1 MPAPILTRMERTRNG
16 LIPFVVP
23 ALLVVSLAG
32 LAILF
37 FTVRWFNS
45 DAHSSLR
52 QRVTD
57 AAASVERDL
66 DAAVQRQ
73 SDATRALGTSP
84 MVWLWVKFQG
94 ERLSPSNRSHAQWA
108 LDEVSNYSG
117 LLPGATVYLASERT
131 RTVYQ
136 GGAAVA
142 ALVGNDARDSWYAAS
157 LGTEGVLVSDD
168 TRSVRTSMRVMNGQ
182 TLLGAISCVSDLASV
197 ATGAFSA
204 AAAEPGFSFVL
215 ADKAGAVL
223 MARGEA
229 SASATTVF
237 DMFSPAERAN
247 IRAAMAA
254 VTRPGAMSVEMFPA
268 KGRRLL
274 TAVTRTA
281 APGWYL
287 FVSAD
292 VPRVPATRVVIAA
305 GITAAALA
313 LLAAALV
320 IVGLARARRNESLV
334 RRLEGERE
342 AAAGL
347 VREVAAA
354 ALRLRS
360 AAGTLRERT
369 ASLAAEAA
377 DGKAAGAEAAGLLG
391 RAEESAAEVRSG
403 IAARLPLL
411 DELAATAR
419 DAAGKSR
426 EARTASETAGSSAAA
441 AEEELNRVITT
452 GSALAAVVEN
462 AARGVDAV
470 VEAAERTRLLAL
482 NAALE
487 ASRSG
492 GQGARVADE
501 MRKLAEETSTRV
513 QELSGALG
521 EARSSVHRVS
531 RAAQDAGKAVRE
543 AADRAAES
551 ARGLE
556 MTWQSA
562 DGVLSRLESATAHA
576 SRLRNEADLSDRG
589 RSAVEGVSRIM
600 TRIEALCTEI
610 AALAAAVAA
619 DSAQAAQKSST
630 SLPQPLQG
638 KAVS

>member
-1 MPAPILTRMERTRNG
+1 MPAPILTGMERTRNG
-16 LIPFVVP
+16 LTLFVVP
-23 ALLVVSLAG
+23 ALVVAALAG
-32 LAILF
+32 LALLF
-37 FTVRWFNS
+37 LALRWF
-45 DAHSSLR
+45 DADAQASLR

-57 AAASVERDL
+57 TAATVGREL

-108 LDEVSNYSG
+108 MDEVSNYSG

-142 ALVGNDARDSWYAAS
+142 ALSRADGRDSWYAAS
-157 LGTEGVLVSDD
+157 LRTEGILVSDD
-168 TRSVRTSMRVMNGQ
+168 PRALRTSMRVMNGQ
-182 TLLGAISCVSDLASV
+182 TLLGAISCVSDVASLA
-197 ATGAFSA
+197 AGAFSA
-204 AAAEPGFSFVL
+204 AAEEPGFSLVL
-215 ADKAGAVL
+215 ADGAGGVL
-223 MARGEA
+223 LARGEA

-237 DMFSPAERAN
+237 DMFSPAESGSV
-247 IRAAMAA
+247 RAAMAA
-254 VTRPGAMSVEMFPA
+254 ITRPGAMSVDVFA
-268 KGRRLL
+268 GRSRRLL

-287 FVSAD
+287 LVSTD
-292 VPRVPATRVVIAA
+292 LPRVPAVRFIITA
-305 GITAAALA
+305 GVAAAALA

-320 IVGLARARRNESLV
+320 LVGLARARRNELLV
-334 RRLEGERE
+334 RRLEDERD
-342 AAAGL
+342 AAAAI
-347 VREVAAA
+347 VRDVAAA
-354 ALRLRS
+354 ALRLRT
-360 AAGTLRERT
+360 AAATLRERT

-377 DGKAAGAEAAGLLG
+377 DGRAAGAEAAGLLG
-391 RAEESAAEVRSG
+391 KAEESAAEVRSG

-419 DAAGKSR
+419 EAAGKSR
-426 EARTASETAGSSAAA
+426 DARAASETAGSSAAA

-452 GSALAAVVEN
+452 VSALAVFVEN

-487 ASRSG
+487 TSRSG
-492 GQGARVADE
+492 GQGARSADE
-501 MRKLAEETSTRV
+501 MRKLAEETSARV

-521 EARSSVHRVS
+521 EARGGVRHVS
-531 RAAQDAGKAVRE
+531 RAAQDAGKAVHE

-551 ARGLE
+551 ARGLDT
-556 MTWQSA
+556 TWQSA
-562 DGVLSRLESATAHA
+562 DGVLARLESATAHA
-576 SRLRNEADLSDRG
+576 ARLQTEADLSDRG

-600 TRIEALCTEI
+600 MRVEALCAEI

-619 DSAQAAQKSST
+619 DSAQAAQKSSA
-630 SLPQPLQG
+630 SVPQAAQG